1 MLLTSE
7 CSGLNTK
14 NDVPKIVS
22 GRVVKTSIL
31 LSVSSTLKD
40 TFAPSER
47 PIQLRC
53 ISLIDSGQS
62 KSSKSSNKRSAY
74 SVILVPIVS
83 LVYDKLRPPRSETPS
98 TTSSFDKT
106 VPKAGHQFTATSS
119 TYAKPLL

>member
-74 SVILVPIVS
+74 SVI
-83 LVYDKLRPPRSETPS
+83 
-98 TTSSFDKT
+98 F
-106 VPKAGHQFTATSS
+106 
-119 TYAKPLL
+119 